1 MNFNERIES
10 KVTKYNNIIEL
21 IKKLSLTLS
30 IKNLLTIYKSFVKP
44 NLDYAHI
51 MYDKLHESFKSKIEM
66 VQYIA
71 ALIINGAFKGTSR
84 DKIYQELGFEQE
96 LKLFHRLS
104 SQTLLRH
111 GEI

>member
-21 IKKLSLTLS
+21 IKKFSLTLS

-44 NLDYAHI
+44 NLEYADI
-51 MYDKLHESFKSKIEM
+51 MYDKLHESFERKIEM

-71 ALIINGAFKGTSR
+71 ALIVNGAFKGTSC
-84 DKIYQELGFEQE
+84 DEIYQELGFES
-96 LKLFHRLS
+96 LAYWR
-104 SQTLLRH
+104 
-111 GEI
+111 

>member
-30 IKNLLTIYKSFVKP
+30 IKNLLTIYKSFVRS
-44 NLDYAHI
+44 NLDYVHI
-51 MYDKLHESFKSKIEM
+51 MYDNLHESFKSKVEM

-84 DKIYQELGFEQE
+84 DKIYQELGFES
-96 LKLFHRLS
+96 LAY
-104 SQTLLRH
+104 
-111 GEI
+111 